1 MFFVVRK
8 SRIIP
13 ALLLVFTL
21 LSAIYFASAS
31 KDKNQSICTDFLKN
45 LGYTFDKK
53 PEEIS
58 EIKIPEGF
66 GNVYTEYNR
75 LQEAAGFDLTP
86 LRGKTVT
93 RYTFRLKGCEFPL
106 ANILVSDGKIC
117 GGDIMDPS
125 LSGKMIPLL
134 PK

>member
-21 LSAIYFASAS
+21 LSAICFASAS
-31 KDKNQSICTDFLKN
+31 KDKNQSICTDFLSN

-93 RYTFRLKGCEFPL
+93 RYTFRLKDCEFPL